1 MFVCHPL
8 VSLASLLFMLPSM
21 IVLICSKNARESVP
35 LNYILL
41 SIFTFGETIVVA
53 QLTALLEVTSVLIS
67 ILALV
72 LICGTLFVS
81 ALFTKISATLFR
93 NLIIGVVVASVMQLV
108 LFFVMLII
116 GTNYAEVCLYAA
128 GGMLVVGFYILI
140 DLVQIMTPSV
150 ISYDDY
156 ILGAMMLYVDI
167 VRMFIY
173 ILMILG

>member
-1 MFVCHPL
+1 
-8 VSLASLLFMLPSM
+8 M
-21 IVLICSKNARESVP
+21 IILICSKNARESVP

-41 SIFTFGETIVVA
+41 FIFTLGETIEVA

-72 LICGTLFVS
+72 LVCGSLFVS
-81 ALFTKISATLFR
+81 ALFTPISATLFR
-93 NLIIGVVVASVMQLV
+93 NLIIGVIVASVMQLV
-108 LFFVMLII
+108 LFFVMLLI
-116 GTNYAEVCLYAA
+116 GANQAEVCLYAT
-128 GGMLVVGFYILI
+128 GGIFVVGFYILI
-140 DLVQIMTPSV
+140 DLVQIMTPSA

-167 VRMFIY
+167 IRMFVY

>member
-1 MFVCHPL
+1 MI
-8 VSLASLLFMLPSM
+8 PSM

-41 SIFTFGETIVVA
+41 FIFTLGETVVVA
-53 QLTALLEVTSVLIS
+53 QLTALLEVTSVLLS

-93 NLIIGVVVASVMQLV
+93 NLIIAVVVAATMQLV
-108 LFFVMLII
+108 LGLVMLII
-116 GTNYAEVCLYAA
+116 GANQAEICLYAT
-128 GGMLVVGFYILI
+128 GGIFVVGFYILI

-167 VRMFIY
+167 IRMFIY